1 MLLDDTVIGIVS
13 TDRIGDYKLRLR
25 FSDGFERI
33 VDFEPFLRNSLNPWI
48 REYLAP
54 EKFATFR
61 IEDGN
66 LIWDDYG
73 LCFPISDLYENSI

>member
-1 MLLDDTVIGIVS
+1 MLLDDTVIDTVS
-13 TDRIGDYKLRLR
+13 AEHIGDYELRLR

-33 VDFEPFLRNSLNPWI
+33 VDFEPFLRNSLNPLI

-54 EKFATFR
+54 EKFAIFR